1 MSGDLL
7 VLLLA
12 LVVEDQNFLAAAL
25 VEDFAGHHRSRLW
38 TRNLPLAGRH
48 CQHVRELDLAV
59 CPPSLGFQANHVSG
73 RHSVLLSTSADDRVH
88 TPASVV
94 SFGCTPPRRKEP
106 SLNLVRLLFFPRRPL
121 PTIADSPRTGPQ
133 VQ

>member
-25 VEDFAGHHRSRLW
+25 IEDFAGHQRSRLW

-59 CPPSLGFQANHVSG
+59 RPSCLGLQADYISG

-94 SFGCTPPRRKEP
+94 VSRPAHLSAAICGAGAVGPPSRGL
-106 SLNLVRLLFFPRRPL
+106 S
-121 PTIADSPRTGPQ
+121 I
-133 VQ
+133 